1 MRIALKHQ
9 FGQWES
15 SMSSKMNPPREIAV
29 ITALIGLLLT
39 LALGQYTYTS
49 GRTLWEQQAHA
60 EMDRISELLV
70 FWLKLAYEPALGL
83 SMLMQGSNDVTQ
95 AEFTQALNL
104 AHNEDTST
112 TRTLY
117 AFVISSPD
125 GHQVQ
130 LSNTDNA
137 LLRPGTS
144 LSRHP
149 AFEATIAR
157 SITRPTA
164 MTAGPL
170 FRDDDGHYK
179 LFFAIPT
186 ASQTAQGFMVALADM
201 EMILVDLHQQHVP
214 KGLVGRL
221 HTQESGLLLPAA
233 AVDKSDAPLS
243 GEHVFS
249 TTFAGQVWHFTW
261 QLFEDYQGGQQL
273 KLSVVVTV
281 AGTLISLLTTLLAYL
296 WLTHRERAQQL
307 DQAYQALQNASE
319 KLIKSEKMAS
329 LGSLVA
335 GIAHEMNTPIG
346 NSLTVATALREKANQ
361 FCTTVRDGTL
371 KKTVL
376 NEFLDTLTEAT
387 ALLENNT
394 RRAAQLVGNFKQVAV
409 DQSSERRRCFDL
421 QQAIEET
428 LWTLEPTLKHTHHQI
443 HTSIPDGIQC
453 DSYPGAIG
461 QILTNLVSNSLQ
473 HGFENQPE
481 GRIEIHA
488 FCINGMVSLDYTD
501 NGCGIPPAFIH
512 KVFDPFFTTK
522 LGKGGSGLGLHII
535 YNLVTGLLG
544 GDIKITSEPGEGVRV
559 TLHFPAM
566 APQEHD
572 SRAANEQR

>member
-1 MRIALKHQ
+1 
-9 FGQWES
+9 
-15 SMSSKMNPPREIAV
+15 MSSKNPPREIAV

-49 GRTLWEQQAHA
+49 GRVLWEQQAHA

-83 SMLMQGSNDVTQ
+83 SMLMQGSKDVTQ
-95 AEFTQALNL
+95 SEFTEALRL
-104 AHNEDTST
+104 SHSEETSIG
-112 TRTLY
+112 RTLY
-117 AFVISSPD
+117 AFVHRSAN

-130 LSNTDNA
+130 LSNTDHT
-137 LLRPGTS
+137 LLRPGTL
-144 LSRHP
+144 LSEHP

-157 SITRPTA
+157 SITRPSA
-164 MTAGPL
+164 MTAGPV
-170 FRDDDGHYK
+170 FQDSDGHYK
-179 LFFAIPT
+179 LFFAIPA
-186 ASQTAQGFMVALADM
+186 ASETTQGFMVALADM
-201 EMILVDLHQQHVP
+201 EMILHDLHQQHIP
-214 KGLVGRL
+214 KGLTGRL
-221 HTQESGLLLPAA
+221 HVPESGLMLASANNEKQGAA
-233 AVDKSDAPLS
+233 LT
-243 GEHVFS
+243 GEHVFT
-249 TTFAGQVWHFTW
+249 TTFAGQTWHFNW

-273 KLSVVVTV
+273 KLSVVVTL

-296 WLTHRERAQQL
+296 WMTHRERARQL

-346 NSLTVATALREKANQ
+346 NSLTVATALREKGNQ
-361 FCTTVRDGTL
+361 FCGAVREGTL

-443 HTSIPDGIQC
+443 HTSIPEGIQC

-461 QILTNLVSNSLQ
+461 QILTNLVSNSLH

-481 GRIEIHA
+481 GRIEIQA
-488 FCINGMVSLDYTD
+488 FCAQGMINLDYID
-501 NGCGIPPAFIH
+501 NGCGISPSFIN

-544 GDIKITSEPGEGVRV
+544 GDIKIASEPGEGVRV
-559 TLHFPAM
+559 TMHFPAI
-566 APQEHD
+566 APPKHD
-572 SRAANEQR
+572 SRAANDQ